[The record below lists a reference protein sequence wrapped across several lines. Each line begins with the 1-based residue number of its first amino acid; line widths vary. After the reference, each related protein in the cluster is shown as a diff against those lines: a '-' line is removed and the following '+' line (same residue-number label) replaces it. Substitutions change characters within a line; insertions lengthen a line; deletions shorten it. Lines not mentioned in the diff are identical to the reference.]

1 MEEIN
6 TSLRCGWLIAILTFP
21 GIIVH
26 EWAHKFF
33 CNRANVPVYK
43 TCYFRLGNPAGYV
56 IHGPVNSYVKAFL
69 ISTAPF
75 IVNTSIAFLIFLM
88 AVNASPSTA
97 ITTYLLYWLGISIA
111 MHSFPSSG
119 DADNLWSYSKKAW
132 RRNPLALFGLPVAGL
147 VKLATVLS
155 TMWFDLLYAIA
166 LLLLAAFLFKG
177 DTLF

>member
-1 MEEIN
+1 MKEIN
-6 TSLRCGWLIAILTFP
+6 TSLHSGWPIAILTFP

-26 EWAHKFF
+26 ELAHKFF

-69 ISTAPF
+69 INIAPF
-75 IVNTSIAFLIFLM
+75 IVNTCVAFLIFLV
-88 AVNASPSTA
+88 AVNASSLG

-132 RRNPLALFGLPVAGL
+132 RRNPLALLGFPVVGLI
-147 VKLATVLS
+147 KLATILS
-155 TMWFDLLYAIA
+155 AIWFDLLYAIA
-166 LLLLAAFLFKG
+166 LLLLVAFLLQG
-177 DTLF
+177 DSLF